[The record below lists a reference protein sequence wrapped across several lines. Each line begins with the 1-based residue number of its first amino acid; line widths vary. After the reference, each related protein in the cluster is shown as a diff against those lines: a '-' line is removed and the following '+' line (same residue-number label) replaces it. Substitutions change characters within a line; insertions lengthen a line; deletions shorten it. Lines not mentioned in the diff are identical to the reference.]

1 MRIVHK
7 NLKQGE
13 IKVILDTLD
22 DLWYLSGIIEV
33 QDLVSGPTERKI
45 KTGNEN
51 QPAFR
56 KTVYLQ
62 LAVENVEF
70 HKYANMLRVSGK
82 IVQGPEDVPRGTYHT
97 FNVEIGSEITITKQ
111 KWLNYQLEKLKEA
124 AETKQANALICIVDR
139 DSAYFALM
147 KKYGYEFLLE
157 MKGEVQRKAS
167 PEKVK
172 STFYVDVI
180 KQIEEYD
187 VRYKLDKIILASPGF
202 WKDYLQE
209 QVKQKE
215 IAKKVVLAG
224 CSDVSK
230 TAFEEV
236 LKRPETLAALKDD
249 RIVKDMVLVDAL
261 FKEIVK
267 DGNAVYG
274 IKEVQKAAESGAIQ
288 DLLLTD
294 ALILKT
300 RQENTFGNIE
310 WIMKTVDNANGNVHI
325 ISAEHEGGKKID
337 GLGGI
342 AGITRYKMHYS

>member
-1 MRIVHK
+1 MRILHK
-7 NLKQGE
+7 NIKQGDV
-13 IKVILDTLD
+13 KVVVDTLD
-22 DLWYLSGIIEV
+22 DLWYLSSIIEEH
-33 QDLVSGPTERKI
+33 DLVSGPTERKI

-62 LAVENVEF
+62 LHVENVEF
-70 HKYANMLRVSGK
+70 HKYTNILRVSGK

-97 FNVEIGSEITITKQ
+97 FNLEIGSEITITKQ
-111 KWLNYQLEKLKEA
+111 QWLKYQLEKLKEA

-139 DSAYFALM
+139 DSAYFAFM

-157 MKGEVQRKAS
+157 MKGDVQRKAS

-172 STFYVDVI
+172 SSFYVEVV

-187 VRYKLDKIILASPGF
+187 TRYGLDKIILASPGF

-209 QVKQKE
+209 QIKQKE
-215 IAKKVVLAG
+215 IAKKIVLVG

-230 TAFEEV
+230 AAFEEV

-267 DGNAVYG
+267 DGAAVYG
-274 IKEVQKAAESGAIQ
+274 LKEVYKAAESGAVQ

-300 RQENTFGNIE
+300 RQENTFGKIDY
-310 WIMKTVDNANGNVHI
+310 IMRTVDNANGTVHI

-342 AGITRYKMHYS
+342 AAITRYKMSY